1 MESGEHTWRRL
12 IFWRYRLAQETDDT
26 QGSRKSV
33 FYGWYI
39 VGTLFF
45 ATFVGVGS
53 RQGFGVFVE
62 AWEEDFGASVGAI
75 SVAAGIGWAVNGIV
89 QPFFGRLTDKLG
101 GRRVLI
107 WGVLAITLWNFAEAA

>member
-1 MESGEHTWRRL
+1 M
-12 IFWRYRLAQETDDT
+12 AQETDDT

-62 AWEEDFGASVGAI
+62 AWEKDFGASVGAI
-75 SVAAGIGWAVNGIV
+75 SVAAGNQGARQLVTVIQGSVSVFKNA
-89 QPFFGRLTDKLG
+89 TTS
-101 GRRVLI
+101 
-107 WGVLAITLWNFAEAA
+107 AIC